1 MAAVKYIFLARQVNA
16 VMLSLTG
23 KKCRGVEPGPTFDQS
38 RRDFLMSA
46 SLKIRSLPVVNILAS
61 KVTKSPGT
69 KPGRA
74 RRQSFFV
81 RHLQKIMIYGSARY
95 ILDKYDPIS
104 GKYRFLPCLQGIIR
118 SSQNLILSGTFSVL
132 QSAAS
137 KKEYHVG
144 SIQRRKMRF
153 HVQACLIF

>member
-23 KKCRGVEPGPTFDQS
+23 KRCRGVEPGPTFDQS

-118 SSQNLILSGTFSVL
+118 SSQNLILSRTFPVPDSSL
-132 QSAAS
+132 QRL
-137 KKEYHVG
+137 K
-144 SIQRRKMRF
+144 RNTT
-153 HVQACLIF
+153 